1 MRKTGARRKS
11 QPQTVFRN
19 PLARLTPTSDENAN
33 RLAMRAYA
41 ALDMMTMTK
50 LGGDK
55 EAWRDLADVVNI
67 TETMARKCG
76 LLSADALAYTA
87 AANVAMKAAQ
97 ERYKAGKSLRL
108 DGPGIE
114 AVRAVI
120 SIYDAALK
128 LLTER
133 QVEDAFVTTQREV
146 QRLIRAGAE
155 AISL

>member
-19 PLARLTPTSDENAN
+19 PLARLNPTSEENAT
-33 RLAMRAYA
+33 RLARRAYT
-41 ALDMMTMTK
+41 ALDMMTTTK

-55 EAWRDLADVVNI
+55 DAWRELADIVNI
-67 TETMARKCG
+67 TETMAGKCG
-76 LLSADALAYTA
+76 LLTKQALAYTE
-87 AANVAMKAAQ
+87 AANVAMRAAQ

-120 SIYDAALK
+120 SIYEQSLK
-128 LLTER
+128 LLKER
-133 QVEDAFVTTQREV
+133 QVEDAFVTTQAEV
-146 QRLIRAGAE
+146 QRLILAGAE
-155 AISL
+155 VVSL

>member
-19 PLARLTPTSDENAN
+19 PLARLNPTSDEQAS
-33 RLAMRAYA
+33 RLALRAYA
-41 ALDMMTMTK
+41 ALDMMTSSK
-50 LGGDK
+50 LGGDAESWK
-55 EAWRDLADVVNI
+55 DIADVVNV
-67 TETMARKCG
+67 TETMAAKCG
-76 LLSADALAYTA
+76 MLTKKALVYTA
-87 AANVAMKAAQ
+87 AANTAMTAAQ
-97 ERYKAGKSLRL
+97 QRYKAGKSLRL

-120 SIYDAALK
+120 SIYEQSLK
-128 LLTER
+128 LLKER

-155 AISL
+155 AVSL